1 MICLLCYES
10 NEEYISIDGEQGK
23 KLKVSVL
30 LYKYFRFCFDV
41 SIQGIVIAFHTLP
54 NREFM
59 HLYISVSCSKNQ
71 TMVVFAKNAGK
82 KYYIFI
88 NFTSKFSPSMK

>member
-10 NEEYISIDGEQGK
+10 NEEYISIEGEQGK

-41 SIQGIVIAFHTLP
+41 SNTR
-54 NREFM
+54 NCD
-59 HLYISVSCSKNQ
+59 CSSY
-71 TMVVFAKNAGK
+71 A
-82 KYYIFI
+82 
-88 NFTSKFSPSMK
+88 SKS